1 MAQNFV
7 DTGQDLRYTLQS
19 GETALKSGSFVLVGT
34 RVGVIS
40 FLSRNGNTVF
50 TNQASAPGDIAVV
63 KVEGSYAC
71 PKATGQAWA
80 QGAALYWDNTAK
92 NFTTTVSTN
101 QLAGVAESAALS
113 ADTVGVIRLNK

>member
-7 DTGQDLRYTLQS
+7 DTGQDFRYTLQS
-19 GETALKSGSFVLVGT
+19 GETALKSGSFVLVGA

-50 TNQASAPGDIAVV
+50 TNQASAAGDIAIV
-63 KVEGSYAC
+63 KLEGTYAC
-71 PKATGQAWA
+71 PKASGQAWT

-92 NFTTTVSTN
+92 NFTTTVGTN
-101 QLAGVAESAALS
+101 TPAGEAESAAQS
-113 ADTVGVIRLNK
+113 GDTVGVVRLDK